1 MRPLLFFILL
11 VLPVVGD
18 VLTREAIVR
27 KIEGLQPEAESA
39 EGRQALTVWE
49 EAQKVAAQIEANRA
63 EASEFKDEIEEIE
76 DGSTLAMP
84 EVPLSGDSL
93 EEWVAYRQMLANA
106 IEAANEK
113 KAVLRV
119 DASESA
125 LRNVTLGE
133 LIAKTKANLVDHK
146 VPTADANIVDEAERQ
161 LAVQQKALM
170 EVTLEKF
177 EAEKELIQ
185 TKLENL
191 SSRVEK
197 RDEQVAELE
206 GLQAKATEKVNELR
220 DQAEVRTRNSLER
233 VEKALEK
240 IQKSGEFDE
249 DPDILMMVRL
259 VDELQRLMRARSGE
273 GGVEIKLKDAAD
285 YLAEIEETKKRIAEQ
300 ASNASERI
308 NLLETAKLGV
318 DSQTGVQ
325 LRRQRA
331 LLPGIEEMK
340 EELRDNVEEAV
351 QAQII
356 EMELQNR
363 LANVPLTSEE
373 VDEMVDRYEQFRQED
388 IDLLLRKKTGTPR
401 LACER
406 FSAAEHPAQRSDNDR
421 KSDHCRYREL
431 LFLPG

>member
-1 MRPLLFFILL
+1 M
-11 VLPVVGD
+11 
-18 VLTREAIVR
+18 
-27 KIEGLQPEAESA
+27 
-39 EGRQALTVWE
+39 
-49 EAQKVAAQIEANRA
+49 
-63 EASEFKDEIEEIE
+63 
-76 DGSTLAMP
+76 
-84 EVPLSGDSL
+84 
-93 EEWVAYRQMLANA
+93 
-106 IEAANEK
+106 
-113 KAVLRV
+113 
-119 DASESA
+119 
-125 LRNVTLGE
+125 
-133 LIAKTKANLVDHK
+133 
-146 VPTADANIVDEAERQ
+146 
-161 LAVQQKALM
+161 
-170 EVTLEKF
+170 
-177 EAEKELIQ
+177 
-185 TKLENL
+185 
-191 SSRVEK
+191 
-197 RDEQVAELE
+197 
-206 GLQAKATEKVNELR
+206 
-220 DQAEVRTRNSLER
+220 
-233 VEKALEK
+233 
-240 IQKSGEFDE
+240 
-249 DPDILMMVRL
+249 
-259 VDELQRLMRARSGE
+259 
-273 GGVEIKLKDAAD
+273 EIKLKDAAD
-285 YLAEIEETKKRIAEQ
+285 YLVEIEETKKRIAEQ

-431 LFLPG
+431 VFLPG